1 LDSVQEQIL
10 SGSLYIVATP
20 IGNLGDISERAIE
33 VLKQADLIAAE
44 DTRHSKTLLDRFGIK
59 TKVKAY
65 HEHNE
70 EQLTSKLIQQIV
82 DGESIA
88 LISDAGTPL
97 INDPGYK
104 LVTAAHDHGIKV
116 VPIPGPSAIITALSA
131 CGLPTNK
138 FIFEGYLPAKK
149 EARKKC
155 LKELVSESRTL
166 IFYEA
171 PHRIRESIQDMHD
184 VFGSERRVTIAREL
198 TKQYE
203 QIVRDNLSV
212 INEKLV
218 SEEIKHKGE
227 FAVIVEGAQ
236 EISITDKE
244 VLRIN
249 QILSEKLA
257 PKEAAG
263 LTAKISGKKKNEVY
277 QMVLESSEK

>member
-1 LDSVQEQIL
+1 MDSVQEQIL

-20 IGNLGDISERAIE
+20 IGNLGDVSERAIE

-44 DTRHSKTLLDRFGIK
+44 DTRHSKTLLERFAIK

-70 EQLTSKLIQQIV
+70 EQFTSKLIQQIV

-104 LVTAAHDHGIKV
+104 LVTAAHDNGIKV
-116 VPIPGPSAIITALSA
+116 VPVPGPSAIITALSA

-171 PHRIRESIQDMHD
+171 PHRIRDSIQDMHD

-212 INEKLV
+212 INEKLI

-249 QILSEKLA
+249 QILSEKLS
-257 PKEAAG
+257 PKDAAG

-277 QMVLESSEK
+277 QMVLEASEK